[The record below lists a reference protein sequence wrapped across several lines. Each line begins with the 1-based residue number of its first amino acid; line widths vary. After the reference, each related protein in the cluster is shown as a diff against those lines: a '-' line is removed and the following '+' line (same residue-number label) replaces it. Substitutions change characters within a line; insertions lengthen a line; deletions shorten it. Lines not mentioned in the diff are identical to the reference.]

1 MHKHM
6 PKVTRIAVVLLFVLM
21 SWSVFAG
28 PLNINAADAAA
39 IAQTMDGVGQSK
51 AKAIVDYRKK
61 HGDFKHI
68 EDLAKVKGIGKK
80 TVDKNRSKLTV
91 GKASK

>member
-1 MHKHM
+1 MYK
-6 PKVTRIAVVLLFVLM
+6 PVQKVSRIAVVLLFVLM

-28 PLNINAADAAA
+28 PLNINAADAAV
-39 IAQTMDGVGQSK
+39 IAQTMDGVGPSK
-51 AKAIVDYRKK
+51 AEAIIAYRKK

-68 EDLAKVKGIGKK
+68 GDLAKVKGIGKK
-80 TVDKNRSKLTV
+80 TVEKNRSKLTV